1 MQIPKIDISE
11 IEEKE
16 FSRTLLQ
23 DFFSAYNKYGFGYII
38 NHGIEK
44 TLIEQLFQVSKQFHS
59 QPLSEKMRVALDHN
73 HRGYIAINTS
83 TDVNSKLADV
93 KKPNQSESF
102 MMMREDKSELPDVY
116 LSGPNQWPKLENF
129 KEVLEKYT
137 FDMTKLG
144 RNLMRLALL
153 SSGVRDLSVMQ
164 SLDTPTIWLRLLHY
178 PPISKNSPSDL
189 YGSAPHTDFGCL
201 TILAQDE
208 IGGLQ
213 VQTREGE
220 WIDVPKLEGSFVVN
234 VGDMLSRYTNGL
246 LRSTPH
252 RVINKSGKE
261 RFSCP
266 FFFDPH
272 TNAVVQPLKG
282 TGKPKFSPINFGEF
296 LREELEAS
304 YEKHKKV

>member
-137 FDMTKLG
+137 FNMTKLG

-153 SSGVRDLSVMQ
+153 SSGVKDLSVMQ
-164 SLDTPTIWLRLLHY
+164 SLDMPTIWLRLLHY

>member
-16 FSRTLLQ
+16 FSRTLLK

-102 MMMREDKSELPDVY
+102 MMMREDKSELPNVY

-137 FDMTKLG
+137 CNMTKLG

-164 SLDTPTIWLRLLHY
+164 SLDRPTIWLRLLHY

-304 YEKHKKV
+304 YEKHKKE

>member
-137 FDMTKLG
+137 FNMTKLG

-153 SSGVRDLSVMQ
+153 SSGVKDLSVMQ

-234 VGDMLSRYTNGL
+234 VGNMLSRYTNGL

>member
-137 FDMTKLG
+137 FKMTKLG

-153 SSGVRDLSVMQ
+153 SSGVKDLSVMQ
-164 SLDTPTIWLRLLHY
+164 SLDMPTIWLRLLHY

>member
-137 FDMTKLG
+137 FNMTKLG

-153 SSGVRDLSVMQ
+153 SSGVKDLSVMQ

-213 VQTREGE
+213 VQTREGK